1 MPWVIWALEQ
11 DGYKCKDLGEEDKVD
26 VSKLKQD
33 ENHIAFKHLRNDTD
47 WAVHVIYC
55 VKEQPT

>member
-11 DGYKCKDLGEEDKVD
+11 DGYKCTDLGEEGRVD
-26 VSKLKQD
+26 VSRLKQD
-33 ENHIAFKHLRNDTD
+33 ENHIVFKHCRNDTD